1 MSESIGAGR
10 AGGVQSSASADVA
23 GATSPEPDFVTA
35 EVPHHPRRTDVD
47 PRAARR
53 AERQVAG
60 LFSVAALLL
69 VLALVAYVMIPVD
82 AGVNIPLVGSVGALN
97 LALGLSFGL
106 GTLCIGLGAIHWAR
120 KLMPGTEVVA
130 ERHEMRSS
138 DESRAEAVAAFER
151 GLADSG
157 FAQRPIIRRTLLAA
171 LALVPLPLVIML
183 RDLYT
188 APKGAP
194 SPVEQLSSTIWR
206 DGVRIV
212 TDVSLQ
218 PLRPEDVPVGGL
230 AAVIPANLPEV
241 EEEEHN
247 LNARAKAAIIL
258 VRMRPDEIV
267 AQQGEGWDYE
277 GVLAFSKICTHVGC
291 PIALYEQRTH
301 HLLCPCHQ
309 STFDLANQGN
319 VVFGPAARRMPQL
332 PIRVDEEGFLV
343 AASDFQEPVGPSFW
357 ERG

>member
-1 MSESIGAGR
+1 MSDTSGTGQ
-10 AGGVQSSASADVA
+10 GPTSPSA
-23 GATSPEPDFVTA
+23 GAQPDFVP
-35 EVPHHPRRTDVD
+35 VQHVHQPRRTDVD

-53 AERQVAG
+53 AERQVAA
-60 LFSVAALLL
+60 LFTVSAVALLAA
-69 VLALVAYVMIPVD
+69 VVAYVVIPID
-82 AGVNIPLVGSVGALN
+82 ADVNIPVAGSVGALH
-97 LALGLSFGL
+97 LALGVSIGV
-106 GTLCIGLGAIHWAR
+106 GILCIGLGAIHWAR
-120 KLMPGTEVVA
+120 KLMPGQEVVA
-130 ERHEMRSS
+130 QRHRMRSEPE
-138 DESRAEAVAAFER
+138 DRRAAIEAFER

-157 FAQRPIIRRTLLAA
+157 FAQRPLIRRTLIGA
-171 LALVPLPLVIML
+171 LVLVPLPLLILV

-194 SPVEQLSSTIWR
+194 SPAEQLSRTIW
-206 DGVRIV
+206 DKGVRIV
-212 TDVSLQ
+212 SDVSLR

-230 AAVIPANLPEV
+230 VAAVPENLHDV
-241 EEEEHN
+241 EELEGS

-258 VRMRPDEIV
+258 VRMAPSDIV
-267 AQQGEGWDYE
+267 SQQGDSWGFQ

-309 STFDLANQGN
+309 STFDLADSGN

-332 PIRVDEEGFLV
+332 PIAVDGEGYLV
-343 AASDFQEPVGPSFW
+343 AVSDFQEPIGPSFW